1 MPTATEANVFKSESL
16 ILNNMIRIIIQKKKS
31 RSISLYSRSISLYK
45 RIVTLKKEL
54 NLSWLDAIKLAY
66 KLSKGYGVV
75 INTAIASK
83 QQCMYSYMDNLH
95 NQLHRLFDTNWK
107 QDVETVAMQIPKKD
121 FDLFKL
127 GGGYR
132 VHIATKP
139 GYIDHF
145 LQIYP

>member
-16 ILNNMIRIIIQKKKS
+16 ILNNMIRIIIQKKK
-31 RSISLYSRSISLYK
+31 SRSISLYK

-95 NQLHRLFDTNWK
+95 NQLHCLFDTNWK

-121 FDLFKL
+121 FDLFKIS
-127 GGGYR
+127 GGYR
-132 VHIATKP
+132 VYIATKP

>member
-31 RSISLYSRSISLYK
+31 HSISLYK

-54 NLSWLDAIKLAY
+54 
-66 KLSKGYGVV
+66 KLSRGYGVV

-95 NQLHRLFDTNWK
+95 NQLYRLFDTNWK

-132 VHIATKP
+132 VYIATKP

>member
-1 MPTATEANVFKSESL
+1 
-16 ILNNMIRIIIQKKKS
+16 MIRIIIQKKK
-31 RSISLYSRSISLYK
+31 SRSISLYK

-95 NQLHRLFDTNWK
+95 NQLHRLF
-107 QDVETVAMQIPKKD
+107 ETVAMQIPKKD

-132 VHIATKP
+132 VYIATKP

>member
-31 RSISLYSRSISLYK
+31 RSISLYSSISLYK

-66 KLSKGYGVV
+66 KLSRGYGVV

-95 NQLHRLFDTNWK
+95 NQLYRLFDTNWK

-132 VHIATKP
+132 VYIATKP

>member
-16 ILNNMIRIIIQKKKS
+16 ILNNMIRIIIQKKK
-31 RSISLYSRSISLYK
+31 SRSISLYK

-83 QQCMYSYMDNLH
+83 QQCMYGYMDNLH
-95 NQLHRLFDTNWK
+95 NQLHRVFDANWK

-127 GGGYR
+127 GIYCNKTRLYR
-132 VHIATKP
+132 SLLTDLSI
-139 GYIDHF
+139 IR
-145 LQIYP
+145 

>member
-16 ILNNMIRIIIQKKKS
+16 ILNNMIRIIIQKKKG
-31 RSISLYSRSISLYK
+31 RSISLYK

-66 KLSKGYGVV
+66 KLSRGYGVV

-83 QQCMYSYMDNLH
+83 QQCCMYGYMDNLH
-95 NQLHRLFDTNWK
+95 DQLHRVFDANWK

-121 FDLFKL
+121 FDLFKIS
-127 GGGYR
+127 GGYR
-132 VHIATKP
+132 VYIATKP

>member
-1 MPTATEANVFKSESL
+1 M
-16 ILNNMIRIIIQKKKS
+16 
-31 RSISLYSRSISLYK
+31 
-45 RIVTLKKEL
+45 TLKKEL

-66 KLSKGYGVV
+66 KLSRGYGVV

-107 QDVETVAMQIPKKD
+107 QDVETVAMQNTQKKT
-121 FDLFKL
+121 LTYLKL

-132 VHIATKP
+132 VYIATKP

>member
-16 ILNNMIRIIIQKKKS
+16 ILNNMIRIIIQKKK
-31 RSISLYSRSISLYK
+31 SRSISLYK

-83 QQCMYSYMDNLH
+83 QQCMDNLH

-127 GGGYR
+127 GVGYR
-132 VHIATKP
+132 VYIATKP

>member
-1 MPTATEANVFKSESL
+1 M
-16 ILNNMIRIIIQKKKS
+16 
-31 RSISLYSRSISLYK
+31 
-45 RIVTLKKEL
+45 TLKKEL

-95 NQLHRLFDTNWK
+95 NQLYRLFDTNWK

-121 FDLFKL
+121 FDLFKIS
-127 GGGYR
+127 GGYR
-132 VHIATKP
+132 VYIATKP

>member
-31 RSISLYSRSISLYK
+31 RSISLYK

-66 KLSKGYGVV
+66 KL

-95 NQLHRLFDTNWK
+95 NQLYRLFDTNWK

-132 VHIATKP
+132 VYIATKP

>member
-16 ILNNMIRIIIQKKKS
+16 ILNNMIRIIVQKKK
-31 RSISLYSRSISLYK
+31 SRSISLYK
-45 RIVTLKKEL
+45 RIVTLKEEL

-66 KLSKGYGVV
+66 KLSKGYGIV

-83 QQCMYSYMDNLH
+83 QQYMYGYMDNLH
-95 NQLHRLFDTNWK
+95 NQLHRVFDANWK

-127 GGGYR
+127 GGVYR
-132 VHIATKP
+132 VYIATKP

-145 LQIYP
+145 LQIYT

>member
-31 RSISLYSRSISLYK
+31 RSISLYSSISLYK

-66 KLSKGYGVV
+66 KLSRGYGVV

-83 QQCMYSYMDNLH
+83 QQCMYGYMDNLH
-95 NQLHRLFDTNWK
+95 NQLHRVFDANWK

-132 VHIATKP
+132 VYIATKP

>member
-31 RSISLYSRSISLYK
+31 RSISLYK
-45 RIVTLKKEL
+45 RIVTLKKE
-54 NLSWLDAIKLAY
+54 LDAIKLAY
-66 KLSKGYGVV
+66 KLSRGYGVV

-83 QQCMYSYMDNLH
+83 QQCMYGYMDNLH
-95 NQLHRLFDTNWK
+95 NQLHRVFDANWK

-121 FDLFKL
+121 FDLFKIS
-127 GGGYR
+127 GGYR
-132 VHIATKP
+132 VYIATKP

>member
-31 RSISLYSRSISLYK
+31 RSISLYK
-45 RIVTLKKEL
+45 RIVALKKEL

-66 KLSKGYGVV
+66 KLSRGYGVV

-83 QQCMYSYMDNLH
+83 QQCVYSYMDNLH

-127 GGGYR
+127 GRVYR
-132 VHIATKP
+132 VYIATKP

-145 LQIYP
+145 LQIYT

>member
-31 RSISLYSRSISLYK
+31 RNISLYK

-66 KLSKGYGVV
+66 KLSKGYGIV

-83 QQCMYSYMDNLH
+83 QQCMYGYMDNLH
-95 NQLHRLFDTNWK
+95 NQLHRVFDAN
-107 QDVETVAMQIPKKD
+107 
-121 FDLFKL
+121 
-127 GGGYR
+127 
-132 VHIATKP
+132 
-139 GYIDHF
+139 
-145 LQIYP
+145 

>member
-31 RSISLYSRSISLYK
+31 RSISLYK

-54 NLSWLDAIKLAY
+54 NLNWLDAIKLAY
-66 KLSKGYGVV
+66 KLSKGYGIV

-83 QQCMYSYMDNLH
+83 QQCMYGYMDNLH
-95 NQLHRLFDTNWK
+95 NQLHRVFDANWK

-127 GGGYR
+127 GGD
-132 VHIATKP
+132 I
-139 GYIDHF
+139 GYICNKTRLYRSF
-145 LQIYP
+145 LTDLSIIR

>member
-31 RSISLYSRSISLYK
+31 RSTSLYK

-66 KLSKGYGVV
+66 KLRG
-75 INTAIASK
+75 
-83 QQCMYSYMDNLH
+83 C
-95 NQLHRLFDTNWK
+95 
-107 QDVETVAMQIPKKD
+107 
-121 FDLFKL
+121 
-127 GGGYR
+127 R
-132 VHIATKP
+132 VYIATKP
-139 GYIDHF
+139 GYIDHS